1 MEQKQSFEQSVARIE
16 AIVRALEKGDSPL
29 EEALSLFQEA
39 TGLIRSCQSQLAEA
53 EQVVVRLQKGPD
65 GEPVELPFE
74 GAEEE

>member
-65 GEPVELPFE
+65 GAPVELPFE